1 MAFSSKLGL
10 MWVSTL
16 ILSIL
21 LLLDLMVIFIVGA
34 AVTQGRAF
42 DWNTFFVTLI
52 INFLG
57 AYLWRKSRE

>member
-1 MAFSSKLGL
+1 

-21 LLLDLMVIFIVGA
+21 LLVDLMVIFILGA
-34 AVTQGRAF
+34 GFSQRRVF
-42 DWNTFFVTLI
+42 DWNMLLITFV
-52 INFLG
+52 INFIG

>member
-1 MAFSSKLGL
+1 

-21 LLLDLMVIFIVGA
+21 LLLDLMVIFILGA
-34 AVTQGRAF
+34 GFSQRRVF
-42 DWNTFFVTLI
+42 DWNMFFITLVL
-52 INFLG
+52 NFVG

>member
-1 MAFSSKLGL
+1 

-21 LLLDLMVIFIVGA
+21 LMLDLMVIFILGA
-34 AVTQGRAF
+34 ALSQGRAF
-42 DWNTFFVTLI
+42 DWNTLLITMI

>member
-1 MAFSSKLGL
+1 

-21 LLLDLMVIFIVGA
+21 VLLDLMVIFILGA
-34 AVTQGRAF
+34 GLSQRRTF
-42 DWNTFFVTLI
+42 DWNMLLITFVL
-52 INFLG
+52 NVVG